1 MKSRINNID
10 DLRSEILRL
19 KLERFQQEAVLEDD
33 VKIIVS
39 KIKAPFRFI
48 HKFTA
53 WFGPGKGTDV
63 TVAEHDHEQN
73 HPDWL
78 TNVMRVGLPV
88 LLNKVVFRNSGFI
101 MKSLV
106 TILSQKAAKN
116 VSKDSVAGLI
126 DKGAEWIR
134 SFKNKKPVKRYQ
146 ADYGIPPD
154 SETY

>member
-19 KLERFQQEAVLEDD
+19 ELERFRQEAVIEQD
-33 VKIIVS
+33 VKQIIY
-39 KIKAPFRFI
+39 KFKAPFRFVD
-48 HKFTA
+48 KVTA
-53 WFGPGKGTDV
+53 FFGKGLGTDHG
-63 TVAEHDHEQN
+63 AGAAPEHETQ
-73 HPDWL
+73 PDWL
-78 TNVMRVGLPV
+78 TNLLRVGLPV
-88 LLNKVVFRNSGFI
+88 VLNKLVFRNSGFI

-116 VSKDSVAGLI
+116 INKDSISGLI
-126 DKGAEWIR
+126 DKGADFIR
-134 SFKNKKPVKRYQ
+134 NFKNKKALSRLH

>member
-19 KLERFQQEAVLEDD
+19 KLERFQHEAVLEQD
-33 VKIIVS
+33 VKRIVD
-39 KIKAPFRFI
+39 KFKAPFRLVNKI
-48 HKFTA
+48 TA
-53 WFGPGKGTDV
+53 FFGKGQGTNDG
-63 TVAEHDHEQN
+63 TSSPQEHET

-78 TNVMRVGLPV
+78 TNVLRVGLPV
-88 LLNKVVFRNSGFI
+88 ILNKLVFRNSGFI

-116 VSKDSVAGLI
+116 VNKDSISGLI
-126 DKGAEWIR
+126 DKGADFIR
-134 SFKNKKPVKRYQ
+134 NFKNKKALKRLH